1 MSIVELRPHLY
12 RLILDRYQVYLWRDD
27 DAVTLIDTGEAGSG
41 PAIADALRQIGLVPT
56 DIDRLVLTHFHDDH
70 AGSAAEVG
78 SWDAVTGPAP
88 PLRVDHEVRDG
99 DLLDFGSAR
108 LHHLH
113 SRPHE
118 RQYRAVPSRA
128 RSPHHRGHRR
138 GIRRRRDPGVFNLNR
153 AEAAASFRR
162 IADLD
167 AEAACFGHGE
177 LLIGQASARL
187 QHVASTLGMICDTR
201 GVTVHD

>member
-1 MSIVELRPHLY
+1 MSTPGHTNGSIALY
-12 RLILDRYQVYLWRDD
+12 PPEPEVLI
-27 DAVTLIDTGEAGSG
+27 TG
-41 PAIADALRQIGLVPT
+41 
-56 DIDRLVLTHFHDDH
+56 DI
-70 AGSAAEVG
+70 AAEYG
-78 SWDAVTGPAP
+78 
-88 PLRVDHEVRDG
+88 G
-99 DLLDFGSAR
+99 DVIL
-108 LHHLH
+108 
-113 SRPHE
+113 
-118 RQYRAVPSRA
+118 
-128 RSPHHRGHRR
+128 
-138 GIRRRRDPGVFNLNR
+138 GVFNLDR